1 MDSVLPLFL
10 FWCQSNMHICKISK
24 RSMRINLF
32 LSGVLQ
38 KHIEKSQDQNHTQN
52 NAKTFVNALAP
63 IFVSFLEKCTDE
75 NDGRTAALFLE
86 DWAVLLSVR
95 TFLSN
100 PGKPSLPIKNFMWF
114 LITCQLLRFNNT
126 RCG

>member
-1 MDSVLPLFL
+1 
-10 FWCQSNMHICKISK
+10 
-24 RSMRINLF
+24 MRINLF

-63 IFVSFLEKCTDE
+63 FFVSCVEKCTDE
-75 NDGRTAALFLE
+75 NDGRTEALFLE
-86 DWAVLLSVR
+86 EWAVLLSVR

-100 PGKPSLPIKNFMWF
+100 PGKPSLPIKNFM
-114 LITCQLLRFNNT
+114 
-126 RCG
+126 